1 MGPHAGRPRPFFGSV
16 TIEHEAGGRRVLC
29 LSGDVDSAAVAQF
42 QALQGSRPV
51 VVDAID
57 AGAVTFL
64 GSAGLAVMVRYSE
77 AGAVLDRRPVLRAT
91 SGPVEQLLR
100 AAGIEAFFSRP
111 EVVSG
116 RAGEEAPGGS
126 R

>member
-1 MGPHAGRPRPFFGSV
+1 V

-29 LSGDVDSAAVAQF
+29 LSGDVDSAAVAEF
-42 QALQGSRPV
+42 QSLQGRRPA

-64 GSAGLAVMVRYSE
+64 GSAGLAVMVRYAE
-77 AGAVLDRRPVLRAT
+77 AGAVVGRRPVLRAT
-91 SGPVEQLLR
+91 SAPVEQLLR
-100 AAGIEAFFSRP
+100 AAGLETFFARP
-111 EVVSG
+111 ERVQR
-116 RAGEEAPGGS
+116 RAGDDAPGAS